1 MEYDKAIIERCNMEM
16 KRIFINE
23 NLKIQVSNIL
33 SLYKLSMDKLINS
46 KRTFMQLYKISNNM
60 NIPEECYNKII
71 SIMEDFDIKEPIY
84 LEEVY
89 PYLKEDKWEIKA
101 SDISYF
107 KVTVTYNEKEIYNI
121 KEIKNNNNKLT
132 LITDE
137 GDLNI
142 SFIDKGATQNFMKE
156 IVLYGNGNIN
166 NI

>member
-1 MEYDKAIIERCNMEM
+1 MEYNRVIIERCNMEM
-16 KRIFINE
+16 KKVFIKE
-23 NLKIQVSNIL
+23 NLKIQVNSIL
-33 SLYKLSMDKLINS
+33 NTYKLSIDKLINS
-46 KRTFMQLYKISNNM
+46 KRTFMQLYKLSNNI

-71 SIMEDFDIKEPIY
+71 SIMEEFDIKEPIY

-107 KVTVTYNEKEIYNI
+107 KVTVAFNEEEIYNL

-132 LITDE
+132 LITNE
-137 GDLNI
+137 GNLVT
-142 SFIDKGATQNFMKE
+142 SFEDKGATQSFMKE
-156 IVLYGNGNIN
+156 IVLYGNANIN